1 MPTVRKQ
8 TPRKK
13 RTVKKSKS
21 VVSRIELVSEVDKG
35 IKLLVYGHSKTGKT
49 RLACTLPKPLLL
61 MGAAGF
67 GTEKGTRSVSTVKGV
82 HFIAIENSE
91 EIEQLVAL
99 DKYKSFVLDT
109 AGGLQ
114 ERIVNEFT
122 GHDPEVRKDWRH
134 VNKGDWGPINSR
146 TMERLRWLLD
156 AADLQE
162 KYVCI
167 IAHERAFNVDSE
179 ESLVFPHVGA
189 SLTPGVSGWLDGVVD
204 YIGQCFIREEIRAV
218 KKSGKIA
225 IRKKTGKMQYCLRV
239 GPDPVYRTGFRVP
252 PGTELPDVIVDPT
265 FDKINELI
273 QQGG

>member
-13 RTVKKSKS
+13 RTAKKLKS
-21 VVSRIELVSEVDKG
+21 VLDRIELISEVDKG
-35 IKLLVYGHSKTGKT
+35 LKMLIYGHSKTGKT
-49 RLACTLPKPLLL
+49 TLACSLPKPLLL
-61 MGAAGF
+61 IGAAGF
-67 GTEKGTRSVSTVKGV
+67 GTEKGSRSVCDIKDI
-82 HFIAIENSE
+82 HFVGLEDSE

-122 GHDPEVRKDWRH
+122 GIEPKVRKDWRH

-156 AADLQE
+156 AADLRG

-179 ESLVFPHVGA
+179 ASLVFPHVGA

-204 YIGQCFIREEIRAV
+204 YIGQCFIREETRV
-218 KKSGKIA
+218 KKSGRVV

-239 GPDPVYRTGFRVP
+239 GPDPIYRTGFRVP
-252 PGTELPDVIVDPT
+252 KGTELPDVIVDPT
-265 FDKINELI
+265 FNKINELI
-273 QQGG
+273 GG